1 MKRMKQKLGII
12 GRGVVGRALIDQ
24 VEHQSSFEIAGVA
37 VKSQK
42 KHRDLPKKWR
52 VEDPFELIDS
62 DEIAVILEA
71 INNTEDSLTYA
82 VNALERGK
90 TYITAS
96 KKMVAENLS
105 TLQRAEEK
113 GGGKLFYEAA
123 VGGAIPII
131 RTLKEH
137 FRGESVTEVRGIL
150 NGSCNY
156 ILSRMQEEELDFE
169 IALKEAQ
176 QKGFAETDP
185 TTDVEGHDTMH
196 KAILIAFTL
205 NGSKPDFNRI
215 KVEGIR
221 SVTLSDIREAKKQ
234 KQKVKLIASIKE
246 ESGKYSIDIRPTL
259 VSEGDDLYSVD
270 REMNA
275 AVVNGMY
282 SGSILLKGAGA
293 GGNPTASAMLGDLLN
308 AGNRNTELIQRLLK
322 AI

>member
-1 MKRMKQKLGII
+1 MKQKVGII

-24 VEHQSSFEIAGVA
+24 IEKLNGFDVHGVA
-37 VKSQK
+37 VKNES

-52 VEDPFELIDS
+52 VKDPFELIDA
-62 DEIAVILEA
+62 DEVDTILEA
-71 INNTEDSLTYA
+71 INNGEDSLSYA
-82 VNALERGK
+82 VNSLEKGK

-96 KKMVAENLS
+96 KKMVAENL
-105 TLQRAEEK
+105 TILQRAEEK

-137 FRGESVTEVRGIL
+137 FRGEPVSEVRGIL

-156 ILSRMQEEELDFE
+156 ILSRMYEENLDFDK
-169 IALKEAQ
+169 ALKEAQ
-176 QKGFAETDP
+176 KKGFAEIDP
-185 TTDVEGHDTMH
+185 TTDVEGLDTMH

-205 NGSKPDFNRI
+205 NGTKPEFSRI

-221 SVTLSDIREAKKQ
+221 SVTLNDVREAKKR
-234 KQKVKLIASIKE
+234 KEKIKLIASIKGDK
-246 ESGKYSIDIRPTL
+246 GKFSIDIRPTL
-259 VSEGDDLYSVD
+259 VSEEDDLYSVD

-275 AVVNGMY
+275 AVVLGLY
-282 SGSILLKGAGA
+282 SGPILLKGAGA
-293 GGNPTASAMLGDLLN
+293 GGNPTASAMIGDLLN
-308 AGNRNTELIQRLLK
+308 ARNRDSELIQRLLK

>member
-1 MKRMKQKLGII
+1 MKQKVGII

-24 VEHQSSFEIAGVA
+24 IEKLNGFDVHGVA
-37 VKSQK
+37 VKNEE
-42 KHRDLPKKWR
+42 KHRDLPEKWR
-52 VEDPFELIDS
+52 VKDPFELIDA
-62 DEIAVILEA
+62 DEVDTILEA
-71 INNTEDSLTYA
+71 INNGEDSLSYA
-82 VNALERGK
+82 VNSLEKGK

-96 KKMVAENLS
+96 KQMVAENLAI
-105 TLQRAEEK
+105 LQRAEEK

-137 FRGESVTEVRGIL
+137 FRGEPVSEVRGIL

-156 ILSRMQEEELDFE
+156 ILSRMYEENLDFDK
-169 IALKEAQ
+169 ALKEAQ
-176 QKGFAETDP
+176 KKGFAEIDP
-185 TTDVEGHDTMH
+185 TTDVEGIDTKH

-205 NGSKPDFNRI
+205 NGTKPEFSRI

-221 SVTLSDIREAKKQ
+221 SVTLQDVREAKKR
-234 KQKVKLIASIKE
+234 KEKIKLIASIKGDK
-246 ESGKYSIDIRPTL
+246 GKFSIDIRPTL
-259 VSEGDDLYSVD
+259 VSEEDDLYSVD

-275 AVVNGMY
+275 AVLSGLY

-293 GGNPTASAMLGDLLN
+293 GGNPTASAMVGDLLN
-308 AGNRNTELIQRLLK
+308 ARNRDSELILRLLK

>member
-1 MKRMKQKLGII
+1 MKQKVGII

-24 VEHQSSFEIAGVA
+24 IKKLNGFDVHGVA
-37 VKSQK
+37 VKNEA

-52 VEDPFELIDS
+52 VKDPFELIDA
-62 DEIAVILEA
+62 DEVDTILEA
-71 INNTEDSLTYA
+71 INNGEDSLSYA
-82 VNALERGK
+82 VNSLEKGK

-96 KKMVAENLS
+96 KQMVAENLAI
-105 TLQRAEEK
+105 LQRAEEK

-137 FRGESVTEVRGIL
+137 FRGEPVSEVRGIL

-156 ILSRMQEEELDFE
+156 ILSRMYEENLDFDK
-169 IALKEAQ
+169 ALREAQ
-176 QKGFAETDP
+176 KKGFAEIDP
-185 TTDVEGHDTMH
+185 TTDVEGLDTMH

-205 NGSKPDFNRI
+205 NGTKPEFSRI

-221 SVTLSDIREAKKQ
+221 SVTLNDVREAKKR
-234 KQKVKLIASIKE
+234 KEKIKLIASIKGDK
-246 ESGKYSIDIRPTL
+246 GKFSIDIRPTL
-259 VSEGDDLYSVD
+259 VSEEDDLYSVD

-275 AVVNGMY
+275 AVVLGLY
-282 SGSILLKGAGA
+282 SGPILLKGAGA
-293 GGNPTASAMLGDLLN
+293 GGNPTASAMIGDLLN
-308 AGNRNTELIQRLLK
+308 ARNRDSELIQRLLK

>member
-1 MKRMKQKLGII
+1 MKQKLGII

-24 VEHQSSFEIAGVA
+24 IEKLNGFEVGGVA
-37 VKSQK
+37 IKNTS

-52 VEDPFELIDS
+52 VKDPFELIDS
-62 DEIAVILEA
+62 DEVDIILEA
-71 INNTEDSLTYA
+71 INNGEDSLSYA
-82 VNALERGK
+82 LSSLEKGK

-105 TLQRAEEK
+105 LLQRAEDK
-113 GGGKLFYEAA
+113 GGGNLFYEAA

-137 FRGESVTEVRGIL
+137 FRGEPVSEVRGIL

-156 ILSRMQEEELDFE
+156 ILSRMYEADLDFE
-169 IALKEAQ
+169 PALKEAQ
-176 QKGFAETDP
+176 RKGFAETDP
-185 TTDVEGHDTMH
+185 SADVDGFDTMH

-205 NGSKPDFNRI
+205 NGTKPEFTRI

-221 SVTLSDIREAKKQ
+221 SVNLQDVKKAKKR
-234 KQKVKLIASIKE
+234 KEKIKLIASIKE
-246 ESGKYSIDIRPTL
+246 SKGKYSIDIRPTL
-259 VSEGDDLYSVD
+259 VNQGDDFYSID

-275 AVVNGMY
+275 AVVSGLY

-293 GGNPTASAMLGDLLN
+293 GGNPTASAMVADLLN
-308 AGNRNTELIQRLLK
+308 ARNRDADLIQRLLK

>member
-1 MKRMKQKLGII
+1 MKQKVGII

-24 VEHQSSFEIAGVA
+24 IEKLNGFDVHGVA
-37 VKSQK
+37 VKNES

-52 VEDPFELIDS
+52 VKDPFELIDA
-62 DEIAVILEA
+62 DEVDTILEA
-71 INNTEDSLTYA
+71 INNGEDSLSYA
-82 VNALERGK
+82 VNSLEKGK

-96 KKMVAENLS
+96 KKMVAENL
-105 TLQRAEEK
+105 TILQRAEEK

-137 FRGESVTEVRGIL
+137 FRGEPVSEVRGIL

-156 ILSRMQEEELDFE
+156 ILSRMYEENLDFDK
-169 IALKEAQ
+169 ALKEAQ
-176 QKGFAETDP
+176 KKGFAEIDP
-185 TTDVEGHDTMH
+185 TTDVEGLDTMH

-205 NGSKPDFNRI
+205 NGTKPEFSRI

-221 SVTLSDIREAKKQ
+221 SVTLNDVREAKKR
-234 KQKVKLIASIKE
+234 KEKIKLIASIKGDK
-246 ESGKYSIDIRPTL
+246 GKFSIDIRPTL
-259 VSEGDDLYSVD
+259 VSEEDDLYSVD

-275 AVVNGMY
+275 AVVLGLY
-282 SGSILLKGAGA
+282 SGPILLKGSGA
-293 GGNPTASAMLGDLLN
+293 GGNPTASAMIGDLLN
-308 AGNRNTELIQRLLK
+308 ARNRDSELIQRLLK

>member
-1 MKRMKQKLGII
+1 MKQKVGII

-24 VEHQSSFEIAGVA
+24 IKKLNGFDVHGVA
-37 VKSQK
+37 VKNEA

-52 VEDPFELIDS
+52 VKDPFELIDA
-62 DEIAVILEA
+62 DEVDTILEA
-71 INNTEDSLTYA
+71 INNGEDSLSYA
-82 VNALERGK
+82 VNSLEKGK

-96 KKMVAENLS
+96 KQMVAENLAI
-105 TLQRAEEK
+105 LQRAEEK

-137 FRGESVTEVRGIL
+137 FRGEPVSEVRGIL

-156 ILSRMQEEELDFE
+156 ILSRMYEENLDFDK
-169 IALKEAQ
+169 ALKEAQ
-176 QKGFAETDP
+176 KKGFAEIDP
-185 TTDVEGHDTMH
+185 TTDVEGLDTMH

-205 NGSKPDFNRI
+205 NGTKPEFSRI

-221 SVTLSDIREAKKQ
+221 SVTLNDVREAKKR
-234 KQKVKLIASIKE
+234 KEKIKLIASIKGDK
-246 ESGKYSIDIRPTL
+246 GKFSIDIRPTL
-259 VSEGDDLYSVD
+259 VSEEDDLYSVD

-275 AVVNGMY
+275 AVVLGLY
-282 SGSILLKGAGA
+282 SGPILLKGSGA
-293 GGNPTASAMLGDLLN
+293 GGNPTASAMIGDLLN
-308 AGNRNTELIQRLLK
+308 ARNRDSELIQRLLK

>member
-1 MKRMKQKLGII
+1 MKQKVGII

-24 VEHQSSFEIAGVA
+24 IDNLNEFEVAGVA
-37 VKSQK
+37 IKNTT
-42 KHRDLPKKWR
+42 KHRDLPNKWK
-52 VEDPFELIDS
+52 VNNPMELIDK
-62 DEIAVILEA
+62 DEVDIIMEA
-71 INNTEDSLTYA
+71 INNGDDGLSYA
-82 VNALERGK
+82 LNTLEKGK

-96 KKMVAENLS
+96 KKMVAENL
-105 TLQRAEEK
+105 TVLQRAEEK

-137 FRGESVTEVRGIL
+137 FRGEPVSEVRGIL

-156 ILSRMQEEELDFE
+156 ILSRMYEENVDFE

-176 QKGFAETDP
+176 RKGFAETDP
-185 TTDVEGHDTMH
+185 SADVDGFDTMH

-205 NGSKPDFNRI
+205 NGSKPDFSRI

-221 SVTLSDIREAKKQ
+221 SVSLQEVEQAKKR
-234 KQKVKLIASIKE
+234 KEKIKLIASIKE
-246 ESGKYSIDIRPTL
+246 SQGKYSIDIRPTL
-259 VSEGDDLYSVD
+259 VSEGDDFYSID

-275 AVVNGMY
+275 AVVSGLY

-293 GGNPTASAMLGDLLN
+293 GGNPTASAMVGDLLN
-308 AGNRNTELIQRLLK
+308 VRNRDADLIQRLLK

>member
-1 MKRMKQKLGII
+1 MKQKVGII

-24 VEHQSSFEIAGVA
+24 IEKLNGFDVYGVA
-37 VKSQK
+37 IKNEA

-52 VEDPFELIDS
+52 VKDPFELIDA
-62 DEIAVILEA
+62 DEVDTILEA
-71 INNTEDSLTYA
+71 INNGEDSLSYA
-82 VNALERGK
+82 VNSLEKGK

-96 KKMVAENLS
+96 KQMVAENLAI
-105 TLQRAEEK
+105 LQRAEER

-137 FRGESVTEVRGIL
+137 FRGEPVSEVRGIL

-156 ILSRMQEEELDFE
+156 ILSRMYEESLDFE
-169 IALKEAQ
+169 KALKEAQ
-176 QKGFAETDP
+176 KKGFAETNP
-185 TTDVEGHDTMH
+185 TTDVEGLDTMH
-196 KAILIAFTL
+196 KSILIAFTL
-205 NGSKPDFNRI
+205 NGSKPEFSRI

-221 SVTLSDIREAKKQ
+221 SVTLHDVLEAKKR
-234 KQKVKLIASIKE
+234 KEKIKLIASIKSE
-246 ESGKYSIDIRPTL
+246 KGKFSIDIRPTL
-259 VSEGDDLYSVD
+259 VSEEDDLYSVD

-275 AVVNGMY
+275 AIVSGLY

-293 GGNPTASAMLGDLLN
+293 GGNPTASAMVGDLLN
-308 AGNRNTELIQRLLK
+308 SRNRDSELILRLLK

>member
-1 MKRMKQKLGII
+1 MKQKVGII

-24 VEHQSSFEIAGVA
+24 IENLNEFEVAGVA
-37 VKSQK
+37 IKNAT
-42 KHRDLPKKWR
+42 KHRDLPKKWK
-52 VEDPFELIDS
+52 VKNPLELIDT
-62 DEIAVILEA
+62 DEVDIILEA
-71 INNTEDSLTYA
+71 INNGEDSLSYA
-82 VNALERGK
+82 LNTLEKGK
-90 TYITAS
+90 AYITAS
-96 KKMVAENLS
+96 KKMVAENLAV
-105 TLQRAEEK
+105 LQRAEVN

-137 FRGESVTEVRGIL
+137 FRGEPVSEVRGIL

-156 ILSRMQEEELDFE
+156 ILSRMYEENIDFE

-176 QKGFAETDP
+176 RKGFAETDP
-185 TTDVEGHDTMH
+185 SADVDGFDTMH

-205 NGSKPDFNRI
+205 NGSKPDFSRI

-221 SVTLSDIREAKKQ
+221 SVSLQEVEQAKKR
-234 KQKVKLIASIKE
+234 KEKIKLIASIKE
-246 ESGKYSIDIRPTL
+246 SQGKYSIDIRPTL
-259 VSEGDDLYSVD
+259 VSEGDDFYSID

-275 AVVNGMY
+275 AVVSGLY

-293 GGNPTASAMLGDLLN
+293 GGNPTASAMVGDLLN
-308 AGNRNTELIQRLLK
+308 VRNRDADLIQRLLK